1 MLSKKLVGGILGIFT
16 AILAMGVAVGAW
28 QGARLPVWAEVLLIL
43 LLVGLAAFAFYL
55 WTADE
60 HKNGNE

>member
-1 MLSKKLVGGILGIFT
+1 
-16 AILAMGVAVGAW
+16 MGVAVGVW
-28 QGARLPVWAEVLLIL
+28 QGAHLPVWAEVLLIL

-55 WTADE
+55 WIADE